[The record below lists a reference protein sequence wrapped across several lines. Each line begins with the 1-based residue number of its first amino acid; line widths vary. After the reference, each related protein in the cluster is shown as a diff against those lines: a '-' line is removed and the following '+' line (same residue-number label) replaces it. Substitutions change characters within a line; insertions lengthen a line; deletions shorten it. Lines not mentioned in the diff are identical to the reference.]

1 MRGAWAVTTDNL
13 QRCGYDLGH
22 DLGVGELMWV
32 MGKIVRC
39 RDHAPAHTQL
49 TDQEADALH
58 HAQEA
63 LAAEAAARNTAPPN
77 IRKAVP
83 YAMGFD
89 HATHVEPHAHNSP
102 QATERVTRVTPPVT
116 PRPFAEVAD
125 VHDPKAHAF
134 ND

>member
-1 MRGAWAVTTDNL
+1 MRGVWAVTTDNL

-22 DLGVGELMWV
+22 DVGAGELVWA
-32 MGKIVRC
+32 MGRIVRC

-63 LAAEAAARNTAPPN
+63 MAAAEAARNPTPPN
-77 IRKAVP
+77 IRAAVP
-83 YAMGFD
+83 ERRRFE
-89 HATHVEPHAHNSP
+89 HVARSTAPPRGP
-102 QATERVTRVTPPVT
+102 QGPERVTRVTPPVT
-116 PRPFAEVAD
+116 PKRFAEVAD